1 MQAWKHNESW
11 SASCSSY
18 NRPVDGDES
27 QQLNFPYI
35 LQVSLVS
42 KLYRDTRTVD
52 HWHNFGV
59 AELAFIFTEIP
70 KIHWMCSF
78 SQLLS
83 SEWRLRVGSGRT
95 GCGQPAEPSS
105 ASTSPP
111 GCCREQRGVPH
122 LPRLHPEKM
131 SPTTNLTDCFIYQW
145 KHDHRCIIYCL

>member
-18 NRPVDGDES
+18 NRPVEGDES

-70 KIHWMCSF
+70 KILVVFLCVLSHSF
-78 SQLLS
+78 CLQNEDSGLVQEELAVGSRRSLRQHPHRHLAAAES
-83 SEWRLRVGSGRT
+83 SEECRT
-95 GCGQPAEPSS
+95 YRGY
-105 ASTSPP
+105 THRK
-111 GCCREQRGVPH
+111 CRQRQT
-122 LPRLHPEKM
+122 L
-131 SPTTNLTDCFIYQW
+131 LTVLFINGNMIS
-145 KHDHRCIIYCL
+145 DV